1 MTGAQARSLL
11 LNACVALVLAFVL
24 VPILVI
30 LPMAFSDTRYL
41 TFPPKGFS
49 LRWFEEFFTN
59 SRWMG
64 AAAFSLT
71 IAVGVALV
79 TSVVGTMATYAIVRG
94 GGRLAKVFQIT
105 LMLPVIVPHVA
116 LAVALYLFFN
126 KVGLMGTTLG
136 YILAHSVIAM
146 PFTVFT
152 VAAALSRIDPA
163 LENAAMSCGATRF
176 TAFRLIT
183 LPNILPNVLS
193 GALFAFIISFDEPV
207 ITYFLA
213 GARDKTLPR
222 MMFDDIQ
229 MNITPMLAAIAVL
242 LTGLSVLVLLGTAM
256 LQRRSRAAQP
266 ADIQPSPRSL

>member
-1 MTGAQARSLL
+1 MKARSLL
-11 LNACVALVLAFVL
+11 LNIYVCGVLAFVL

-30 LPMAFSDTRYL
+30 LPMAFSDTTYL

-49 LRWFEEFFTN
+49 FRWFIEFFSN
-59 SRWMG
+59 PRWMG

-71 IAVGVALV
+71 IAICVAIV
-79 TSVVGTMATYAIVRG
+79 TSVVGTMATYAMVRG
-94 GGRLAKVFQIT
+94 GGRLATVFQIT
-105 LMLPVIVPHVA
+105 LILPVIVPHVA
-116 LAVALYLFFN
+116 LAVALYLFFQ
-126 KVGLMGTTLG
+126 KVGLMGTTAG
-136 YILAHSVIAM
+136 YVLAHSVIAM
-146 PFTVFT
+146 PFAVFT
-152 VAAALSRIDPA
+152 IAAALSKIDPA

-176 TAFRLIT
+176 TAFRLVT
-183 LPNILPNVLS
+183 LPNILPNVFS

-242 LTGLSVLVLLGTAM
+242 LTGLSVLVLLSTAF
-256 LQRRSRAAQP
+256 LQRRSR
-266 ADIQPSPRSL
+266 SGTRSEVST

>member
-1 MTGAQARSLL
+1 MRAPSLL
-11 LNACVALVLAFVL
+11 LNVYAWAVLAFVII
-24 VPILVI
+24 PILVI
-30 LPMAFSDTRYL
+30 LPMAFSDTAYL

-49 LRWFEEFFTN
+49 FRWFIEFFDST
-59 SRWMG
+59 RWMKATG
-64 AAAFSLT
+64 FSVT
-71 IAVGVALV
+71 IALMTAIV
-79 TSVVGTMATYAIVRG
+79 TSVVGTMATYAMVRG
-94 GGRLAKVFQIT
+94 GGRLATLFQMT
-105 LMLPVIVPHVA
+105 LVLPIIVPHIA
-116 LAVALYLFFN
+116 LAVALYLFFQ
-126 KVGLMGTTLG
+126 KAGLTGTKAG
-136 YILAHSVIAM
+136 YVLAHSVIAM

-152 VAAALSRIDPA
+152 IAAALSKIDPA

-176 TAFRLIT
+176 AAFRLVT

-242 LTGLSVLVLLGTAM
+242 LTGLSVLVLLAAAV
-256 LQRRSRAAQP
+256 LQRWSRSSQ
-266 ADIQPSPRSL
+266 SKTGK